1 MDMRTSSNT
10 FLADTYPLPFRG
22 RAEAGSTL
30 AGRLKAFANQSDA
43 VVVAIP
49 NGGVPV
55 AAQVAAALNLPLTV
69 QVICQLGVPGQEE
82 LKMGSIS
89 TDDVRIMDQETI
101 NALHIPQR
109 VVDWAVFCETQ
120 ELLNRERVFARDRN
134 APELAGKTA
143 ILIDDGIASGSR
155 MLAAVH
161 AIRKKGA
168 GRVVVAVPT
177 GATQGLARLR
187 AVADQVVCL
196 VEPKLFFSVSH
207 WYESFDLVDDW
218 EVCQILDSVV
228 EVEKTPALQ
237 MA

>member
-1 MDMRTSSNT
+1 MDMRTSSTT

-22 RAEAGSTL
+22 RAEAGRTL
-30 AGRLKAFANQSDA
+30 ACRLKAFADQIDV

-69 QVICQLGVPGQEE
+69 QVIRQLAVPGQEE

-89 TDDVRIMDQETI
+89 TDDVKILDRETI
-101 NALHIPQR
+101 NALHIPDR
-109 VVDWAVFCETQ
+109 VVDWAVFCETR
-120 ELLNRERVFARDRN
+120 ELLSRERVFARDRK
-134 APELAGKTA
+134 APELAGRTV
-143 ILIDDGIASGSR
+143 ILIDDGVATGAR

-161 AIRKKGA
+161 AIRKKGP
-168 GRVVVAVPT
+168 GRIVVAVPT
-177 GATQGLARLR
+177 GSTQGLARLR

-207 WYESFDLVDDW
+207 WYESFEPVDDW
-218 EVCQILDSVV
+218 EVCQILDGLIEQTS
-228 EVEKTPALQ
+228 ELTTA
-237 MA
+237 